1 MSTVT
6 GTAVV
11 AEETLLDPYDYY
23 ALLRDHPVVES
34 PVGYLVS
41 RYNDILEVLQNPT
54 VFSSNLRGDKG
65 TQWGDEPTPE
75 MLAALAEGLPERN
88 TMVTSDPPEHGR
100 FKALA
105 SKGFLPGRVRKV
117 EESLHA
123 VVQDLSDGFVDDGT
137 VEFVRR
143 FAIPYPLTVIA
154 DFLGCDRADLE
165 RLERWSDDAV
175 APLSGRLN
183 DDERLRCVKSR
194 IESQDYMI
202 QRIRVRIANPTD
214 DLLSDLV
221 TSEVD
226 GDRLEDLEV
235 LSMALGLLV
244 AGNES
249 TRATLGNGMA
259 ILAQRPELAETLRAD
274 ASRIPQFVEEVL
286 RYDPPVQ
293 MLFRVAKEERAVGGT
308 VIPKGA
314 RVAVIFASGNRDPKR
329 FEQPATFEP
338 SCPRQGTHLAFGHGE
353 HHCIG
358 AALARAELRVGF
370 GALLDRM
377 DDIRPAR
384 ADDWFR
390 RTASVTFRGFHELHV
405 AFGKR

>member
-1 MSTVT
+1 VSGDRRSTVSDRQSAIGNPQSGSRRREET
-6 GTAVV
+6 EQLHVFRPVV
-11 AEETLLDPYDYY
+11 AQ
-23 ALLRDHPVVES
+23 R
-34 PVGYLVS
+34 
-41 RYNDILEVLQNPT
+41 
-54 VFSSNLRGDKG
+54 
-65 TQWGDEPTPE
+65 
-75 MLAALAEGLPERN
+75 M
-88 TMVTSDPPEHGR
+88 
-100 FKALA
+100 
-105 SKGFLPGRVRKV
+105 
-117 EESLHA
+117 
-123 VVQDLSDGFVDDGT
+123 
-137 VEFVRR
+137 
-143 FAIPYPLTVIA
+143 
-154 DFLGCDRADLE
+154 
-165 RLERWSDDAV
+165 
-175 APLSGRLN
+175 
-183 DDERLRCVKSR
+183 
-194 IESQDYMI
+194 IE
-202 QRIRVRIANPTD
+202 RIRDRVANPTD

-293 MLFRVAKEERAVGGT
+293 MLFRVAKEAREVGGT